1 MVTSDAT
8 IKERSMTLLFAK
20 FSENFFALPYRSNP
34 CVDHGVDHSGHCF
47 GNLKGVFSGKIDFSG
62 MRVLVPGQPASI
74 ANSLEGLRDPNGLDL
89 LVKLIGLF
97 EALNVFVLPVPVNNS
112 LKTDSQESTRRTRG
126 KTDDGLSFVKNF
138 FGIFGH
144 IRSGENSTSERKCKP
159 SVFPVTEFLA
169 TQTTGD
175 ETIRMVVDVRT
186 AATVKNVP
194 GNSEIVERFSSN
206 SIERRLI
213 TNFSVSTFY
222 NRTNNEN
229 CLSSAVRAYVG
240 AWHD

>member
-1 MVTSDAT
+1 
-8 IKERSMTLLFAK
+8 MTLFFAK

-144 IRSGENSTSERKCKP
+144 IFRRDYSVANGVLNL
-159 SVFPVTEFLA
+159 SVFPENQVST
-169 TQTTGD
+169 
-175 ETIRMVVDVRT
+175 T
-186 AATVKNVP
+186 AAL
-194 GNSEIVERFSSN
+194 S
-206 SIERRLI
+206 
-213 TNFSVSTFY
+213 
-222 NRTNNEN
+222 NEN
-229 CLSSAVRAYVG
+229 SFGMKEVKQAIVSSVFQSITLTLIKIIQRRCFPSFRVRANNQFKNKHRQSSAVRAFIG
-240 AWHD
+240 LRHD

>member
-1 MVTSDAT
+1 
-8 IKERSMTLLFAK
+8 MTLFFAK

-47 GNLKGVFSGKIDFSG
+47 GNLKGVFPGKIDFSG
-62 MRVLVPGQPASI
+62 MRVLVPSNPASL
-74 ANSLEGLRDPNGLDL
+74 ANSLEGWRNSDCLDL
-89 LVKLIGLF
+89 LVKLVGLF

-186 AATVKNVP
+186 AATVKNVS
-194 GNSEIVERFSSN
+194 GNSEIIENFACN

-213 TNFSVSTFY
+213 TNFSVSIVY
-222 NRTNNEN
+222 NRANNESSF
-229 CLSSAVRAYVG
+229 SSAVWTYIG